1 MRGHLTVRNV
11 ITVMSGIV
19 LAGLALSGVA
29 YAVSS
34 AAFRYSTPQTG
45 FLMIPAAAFVPETE
59 TVVYHSGTE
68 LTTTGFGC
76 FYAPVNLPHGAKMT
90 VLTMWYRKND
100 AVQSGAQFLRKPVIG
115 FPIIVA
121 NLIPPSTNGE
131 EKSIAVRIT
140 DPSLQL
146 VNNAHYA
153 YSIFRCLSD
162 TENFTAARITYTYTS
177 AGD

>member
-1 MRGHLTVRNV
+1 MRGYFIIRRMTTAL
-11 ITVMSGIV
+11 SGIILV
-19 LAGLALSGVA
+19 GLALSGAA
-29 YAVSS
+29 YAISS
-34 AAFRYSTPQTG
+34 ATFRYSTPQTG

-90 VLTMWYRKND
+90 SIAMWYRKND
-100 AVQSGAQFLRKPVIG
+100 AVQSGGQFLRKPVIG
-115 FPIIVA
+115 FPIIIA
-121 NLIPPSTNGE
+121 NLVSANTNGE
-131 EKSIAVRIT
+131 EKSFAVSIT
-140 DPSLQL
+140 DPSFQL
-146 VNNAHYA
+146 VNNVRYT

-162 TENFTAARITYTYTS
+162 AESFVGARITYSYTT